1 MSSNIDPMNLQII
14 LIIGALICSAFFS
27 AMELAFISANRL
39 RIEVLKKNNTFQ
51 ARILSLFYRKESNM
65 IALLLLGNNVALVVY
80 GIAAAQVLDP
90 WLLAIGIQDQGI
102 ILMLQTI
109 ISTLLVLITAEFLPK
124 AVVQLN
130 ANKALDYGL
139 FPLLIFYLLLFIPT
153 QLIMLLSN
161 GFLRLL
167 GAEREQQR
175 VFSKIDLENYVDELS
190 ANLTNEE
197 ELVNDMLLLR
207 NALDFSKVK
216 ARDCMIPRPEIIA
229 VDIQDSIDEAKELM
243 TAKGLSKLIIYRDD
257 IDNII
262 GYIHSF
268 DLFQKP
274 NSIKQI
280 LKPISFVPTVMSGK
294 ELLAKFTN
302 QVGNFAVVTDEY
314 GGTAGIITLEDV
326 IEEIFGEIQDEHDKE
341 ALTELNLGDNT
352 FLFSARIDIDYLN
365 ENYALGLPES
375 ESYDTLAGLIL
386 AKLESL
392 PIEGDQIEIDG
403 NKLIVEKMSQRRI
416 ETIRLYANSNK

>member
-1 MSSNIDPMNLQII
+1 MDFNIV
-14 LIIGALICSAFFS
+14 LIICSLICSAFFS

-39 RIEVLKKNNTFQ
+39 RIEVLKKNNTLQ
-51 ARILSLFYRKESNM
+51 AKILALFYRKESNM

-80 GIAAAQVLDP
+80 GIAAGAKLSP
-90 WLLAIGIQDQGI
+90 LLQQLGFEDQGVLLI
-102 ILMLQTI
+102 LQTVL
-109 ISTLLVLITAEFLPK
+109 STLLVLITAEFLPK
-124 AVVQLN
+124 ALVQLN
-130 ANKALDYGL
+130 PNKALDLGL
-139 FPLLIFYLLLFIPT
+139 FALFVMYILLYLPT
-153 QLIMLLSN
+153 QMIVLIST
-161 GFLRLL
+161 GFLKLM
-167 GAEREQQR
+167 GVEKEQQR
-175 VFSKIDLENYVDELS
+175 VFSKVDLENYVDELS
-190 ANLTNEE
+190 AQLTDEE
-197 ELVNDMLLLR
+197 ELGNDMLLLR

-229 VDIQDSIDEAKELM
+229 VDIQDPIEEAKTLM
-243 TAKGLSKLIIYRDD
+243 TSKGLSKLIIYRDD

-268 DLFQKP
+268 DLFKKP
-274 NSIKQI
+274 ASIKQI

-294 ELLAKFTN
+294 ELLEKFTN

-341 ALTELNLGDNT
+341 ALTEQQVSASE

-365 ENYALGLPES
+365 ENYGFNLPES

-386 AKLESL
+386 SQLERL
-392 PIEGDQIEIDG
+392 PSEGDEVQVEHF
-403 NKLIVEKMSQRRI
+403 KLVVEKMSERKI
-416 ETIRLYANSNK
+416 ETIRFYHVDN